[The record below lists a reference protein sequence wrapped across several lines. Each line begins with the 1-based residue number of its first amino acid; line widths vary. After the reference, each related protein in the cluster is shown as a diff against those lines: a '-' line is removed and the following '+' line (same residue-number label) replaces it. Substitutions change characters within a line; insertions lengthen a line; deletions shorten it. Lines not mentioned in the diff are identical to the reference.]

1 MSGAD
6 GREQISNAL
15 PVNAAET
22 LNRKQVQVLYEIRE
36 YVALP
41 GRLPTIIELFNEL
54 TIPLFA
60 KHGMELVNIGRTWI
74 GEDSLNE
81 LVYTMRFADL
91 TELENKWAQFL
102 QDPEWVS
109 GFTKRE
115 AEGPLYQSIRR
126 KLLDAGPFTA
136 TVE

>member
-1 MSGAD
+1 MA
-6 GREQISNAL
+6 
-15 PVNAAET
+15 
-22 LNRKQVQVLYEIRE
+22 LYEIRE

-81 LVYTMRFADL
+81 LVYTMRFADVA
-91 TELENKWAQFL
+91 ELENKWAKFL
-102 QDPEWVS
+102 ARS
-109 GFTKRE
+109 GM
-115 AEGPLYQSIRR
+115 GRR
-126 KLLDAGPFTA
+126 PDRTGSRGTA
-136 TVE
+136 IPVHQTQTARSGAVHRDSGRCGAH